1 MGHHESSVVI
11 KGSSVVI
18 SRHQEASGGNQW
30 SSWVISPH
38 LRRVVCKECVVAT
51 GKPFDVLVP
60 DEGGNQKS
68 SAAHPPQSTANSR
81 HQTQSDVVSR
91 PSAAIRR
98 NQAQSGAIRRNQAA
112 LSTHV

>member
-18 SRHQEASGGNQW
+18 KGSSVVIRGHQGSSG
-30 SSWVISPH
+30 VISPH
-38 LRRVVCKECVVAT
+38 LHRVVCKECVVAT

-68 SAAHPPQSTANSR
+68 SAAHPPHSTAINR
-81 HQTQSDVVSR
+81 NQPQSDV
-91 PSAAIRR
+91 IRR
-98 NQAQSGAIRRNQAA
+98 NQ
-112 LSTHV
+112 T

>member
-1 MGHHESSVVI
+1 MCHHESSVVI

-18 SRHQEASGGNQW
+18 RGHQGSSG
-30 SSWVISPH
+30 VISPH

-81 HQTQSDVVSR
+81 HQTQSDVISR

-98 NQAQSGAIRRNQAA
+98 NQAQSDAIRRNQAA